1 MACGTP
7 VVASRVGGIPEV
19 VVDGE
24 TGWLVPPGD
33 EAALA
38 RALRDALGDPARARR
53 MGEAGRRRVE
63 AHFSW
68 DRIADRTLAV
78 YRDAIAAKAAARGES
93 AGSGHREG
101 SAR

>member
-1 MACGTP
+1 

-24 TGWLVPPGD
+24 TGLLVEPGD
-33 EAALA
+33 VTALA
-38 RALRDALGDPARARR
+38 QALGRLLADPALAAR
-53 MGEAGRRRVE
+53 MGQAGRRRVE

-78 YRDAIAAKAAARGES
+78 YQEAIAAHRLDSGPAR
-93 AGSGHREG
+93 
-101 SAR
+101 

>member
-1 MACGTP
+1 
-7 VVASRVGGIPEV
+7 
-19 VVDGE
+19 
-24 TGWLVPPGD
+24 
-33 EAALA
+33 
-38 RALRDALGDPARARR
+38 

-78 YRDAIAAKAAARGES
+78 YRDAIAAKAAARAAAES
-93 AGSGHREG
+93 AHRAD

>member
-1 MACGTP
+1 

-24 TGWLVPPGD
+24 TGRLVEPGD
-33 EAALA
+33 VAALGQ
-38 RALRDALGDPARARR
+38 ALRETLAEPGRAGR

-68 DRIADRTLAV
+68 DRIADRTITV
-78 YRDAIAAKAAARGES
+78 YRDAIEHHGRA
-93 AGSGHREG
+93 

>member
-1 MACGTP
+1 
-7 VVASRVGGIPEV
+7 
-19 VVDGE
+19 
-24 TGWLVPPGD
+24 
-33 EAALA
+33 
-38 RALRDALGDPARARR
+38 

-78 YRDAIAAKAAARGES
+78 YRDAIAAKTAARE
-93 AGSGHREG
+93 AADADHRTG